1 MDCLTNMKGMKMVEI
16 NNYADYLNKISI
28 LLKDVNNYHSVKID
42 NKKIEIL
49 KALIDS
55 TNSLVE
61 LLETK
66 EKIEPKILA

>member
-1 MDCLTNMKGMKMVEI
+1 MVEI

>member
-1 MDCLTNMKGMKMVEI
+1 MDYLTNMKGMKMVEI